1 MRKDITVEKLMLG
14 GAKMN
19 KTELAR
25 QYNCCWETIDRRL
38 NPEKYK
44 KARKERIYTSILDPF
59 KQIIDKKLE
68 ENNTP
73 TTGIYYLLKTKYNF
87 KGKYGIV
94 SKYVSSKKENIIT
107 NLTICFETIKGYQ
120 SRVDWKE
127 KLKLHDSSSH
137 EYKINIFKIINS
149 LFK

>member
-59 KQIIDKKLE
+59 KQIIDKRKVW
-68 ENNTP
+68 N
-73 TTGIYYLLKTKYNF
+73 
-87 KGKYGIV
+87 
-94 SKYVSSKKENIIT
+94 SKK
-107 NLTICFETIKGYQ
+107 IC
-120 SRVDWKE
+120 
-127 KLKLHDSSSH
+127 
-137 EYKINIFKIINS
+137 
-149 LFK
+149 